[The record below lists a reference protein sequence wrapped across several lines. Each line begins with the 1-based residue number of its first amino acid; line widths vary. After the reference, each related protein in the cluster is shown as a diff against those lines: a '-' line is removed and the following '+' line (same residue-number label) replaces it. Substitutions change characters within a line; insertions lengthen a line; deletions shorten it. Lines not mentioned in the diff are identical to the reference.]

1 MTFTAITDGNYDDN
15 RHQGWRKMCIDHIV
29 DLKPLLE
36 KKSVLLFGPRQTGK
50 SSYIKT
56 SCATV

>member
-1 MTFTAITDGNYDDN
+1 
-15 RHQGWRKMCIDHIV
+15 MCIDHIV